1 MYDELCVGLLL
12 QFVHVQRSKAVMK
25 RIVLMSV
32 PQMMTVNMIGYVVV
46 MDVED
51 TLVLTLLKCV
61 K

>member
-1 MYDELCVGLLL
+1 
-12 QFVHVQRSKAVMK
+12 MK

-32 PQMMTVNMIGYVVV
+32 PQMMIVNMIGYVVV